1 MLYKCTESSVL
12 LIAELDGNRVDTT
25 HAIFEFDNAI
35 NLANLTSRVST
46 TKQTGVNNITP
57 LLPKMKIS
65 EFTFDFTKACWE
77 FNIHFKPGHYKPSF
91 C

>member
-1 MLYKCTESSVL
+1 MLYKCTESGVL
-12 LIAELDGNRVDTT
+12 LIAELDGNRVNTANT
-25 HAIFEFDNAI
+25 IFEFNNAI
-35 NLANLTSRVST
+35 DLPNLTSRMPS

-65 EFTFDFTKACWE
+65 EFTFDFTKACLE
-77 FNIHFKPGHYKPSF
+77 LNHFKPGHYKPSF